1 MRGGEGERS
10 FTATVNLRS
19 NSSLHQGRI
28 WRLSVQWRFHSP
40 PRVCWAAISVTK
52 WTGTH
57 WLPGESVCVCVC
69 VCVFMHLHAPRGRLR
84 AKTLHSFLMLFREMK
99 ARPCPSFFYQAA
111 HELVDLCEPA
121 VLWGLNSRVPHKP
134 HVSSPE
140 LFIFSH
146 CQTPQE
152 LLNLHDM
159 FNCTFLLHHLICSK

>member
-69 VCVFMHLHAPRGRLR
+69 VCVHAPSCPTWPAQSKDPSFFPHVVQGDEGQTLSIILLSGGTWTGGSVWTRRPLR
-84 AKTLHSFLMLFREMK
+84 AKQPRSSQTSCFLPRVIYILSLPNPTRIVKF
-99 ARPCPSFFYQAA
+99 AR
-111 HELVDLCEPA
+111 
-121 VLWGLNSRVPHKP
+121 
-134 HVSSPE
+134 HV
-140 LFIFSH
+140 
-146 CQTPQE
+146 
-152 LLNLHDM
+152 
-159 FNCTFLLHHLICSK
+159 